1 MNQAELG
8 PATYARC
15 PACNQLTFP
24 VHELSPCGHDADPV
38 LVPFDEVGTVFSWT
52 RTHQGD
58 DVTVIA
64 MTDFLDGDLRVTAP
78 VVGVSRIAIGDELA
92 VRSTDDGAFFLVTP

>member
-1 MNQAELG
+1 MNSSELK

-15 PACNQLTFP
+15 PVCNQATFP

-38 LVPFDEVGTVFSWT
+38 LVPFDAVGEVFSWT

-58 DVTVIA
+58 AVTNIA
-64 MTDFLDGDLRVTAP
+64 MTDFLYGELRVSAP
-78 VVGVSRIAIGDELA
+78 VLDVDRVAIGDRLRVLSAE
-92 VRSTDDGAFFLVTP
+92 DGAFFLVPA